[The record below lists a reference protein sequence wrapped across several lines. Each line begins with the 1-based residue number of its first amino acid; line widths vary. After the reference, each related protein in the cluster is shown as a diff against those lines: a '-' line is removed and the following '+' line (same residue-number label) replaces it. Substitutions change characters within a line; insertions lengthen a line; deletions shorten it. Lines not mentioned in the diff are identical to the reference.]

1 MAVELRAFDTA
12 EVEGS
17 TDLVITKPT
26 GTVDGDL
33 MLCHISL
40 NSASTPTTPTGWT
53 LEQSDTTDVDNKSYL
68 YSKTASSEG
77 STYNFGCNVGLVG
90 SPGRGWISSWSG
102 TPSIDVKSIRRNAA
116 STTATGDTITP
127 TTSPD
132 SKLLFFVTAQDTGVL
147 SQNASGYAVATS
159 DPSWTELYDGF
170 GDTGVGPAAVQGSL
184 AYADRDFITATGSAT
199 ATLAVSKA
207 NVVHLVSLR
216 PASISVS
223 ADAMTTATAIPTPQ
237 ESAVASITS
246 DVMTTAT
253 AMPSSTVTQAD
264 PKYSNQDKNSATY
277 TNPDK
282 NSATWSNSDK
292 SSGTWTNPDK
302 S

>member
-12 EVEGS
+12 NVEGTS
-17 TDLVITKPT
+17 DLSINKPT
-26 GTVDGDL
+26 GTIDGDL

-40 NSASTPTTPTGWT
+40 NSSATPTTPSGWT
-53 LEQSDTTDVDNKSYL
+53 LQQSDTTDADNKSYL
-68 YSKTASSEG
+68 YSKVASSEG
-77 STYNFGCNVGLVG
+77 SGYNFGCNPG
-90 SPGRGWISSWSG
+90 SLGNPGRGWISSWSG
-102 TPSIDVKSIRRNAA
+102 TPSIDVKSVRRNTA

-132 SKLLFFVTAQDTGVL
+132 SKLLFFITSADAGTQT
-147 SQNASGYAVATS
+147 QAASAYAVATS
-159 DPSWTELYDGF
+159 NPSWTELYDGF
-170 GDTGVGPAAVQGSL
+170 GATGVGPAAVQGSL

-199 ATLAVSKA
+199 ATLAVSKT

-216 PASISVS
+216 PSELSIS
-223 ADAMTTATAIPTPQ
+223 ADAMTAATAIPAPQ
-237 ESAVASITS
+237 ESAAVSIS
-246 DVMTTAT
+246 ADAMTAAT

-264 PKYSNQDKNSATY
+264 SKYANQDKNSATY

-282 NSATWSNSDK
+282 NSATWSNGDK
-292 SSGTWTNPDK
+292 SSGTWLNPDK

>member
-12 EVEGS
+12 NVQGV
-17 TDLVITKPT
+17 TDLVINKPT

-40 NSASTPTTPTGWT
+40 NSSATPTTPSGWT
-53 LEQSDTTDVDNKSYL
+53 LEQSDTTDADNKSYL

-77 STYNFGCNVGLVG
+77 STYNFGCN
-90 SPGRGWISSWSG
+90 PGVAGNPARGWISSWSG

-132 SKLLFFVTAQDTGVL
+132 SKLLFFITSQDSGT
-147 SQNASGYAVATS
+147 QTQAASSYAVATS
-159 DPSWTELYDGF
+159 NPSWTELYDGF
-170 GDTGVGPAAVQGSL
+170 GATGVGPTAVQGSL

-207 NVVHLVSLR
+207 SVVHLVSLR
-216 PASISVS
+216 PSGLSID
-223 ADAMTTATAIPTPQ
+223 ADVMTTATSLLTPQ
-237 ESAVASITS
+237 ESAAASIAA
-246 DVMTTAT
+246 DVMTAAT
-253 AMPSSTVTQAD
+253 AMPSSTVTQASS
-264 PKYSNQDKNSATY
+264 KYANPDKNSTSY

-282 NSATWSNSDK
+282 NSSSWNNSDK
-292 SSGTWTNPDK
+292 SSGAWVNPDK